1 MTRKKTENPRK
12 FAHTATNPSSIVRR
26 LALGKRVKNNVD
38 AETLSSG
45 QAAKL
50 AGVPKGEG
58 HEKARKTKRWQKE
71 KTQNPTGHKIQKPLG

>member
-1 MTRKKTENPRK
+1 M
-12 FAHTATNPSSIVRR
+12 
-26 LALGKRVKNNVD
+26 D